1 MKIFVSKQKMDK
13 NVILFIL
20 FIILLFFVSNDPKFN
35 KIFQKGV
42 IKIIFIFSLV
52 YMYYLK
58 INVAIILGLFFIFI
72 LFYTNLGKK
81 LQKNKHIKRILK
93 VCTPLFDFIE
103 DTIQMIYED
112 EDGDGD
118 GDEEASIKKIKR
130 YQQQQQIETKSEEE
144 INDSDFDILDEIRN
158 DMAMPQLKSKD
169 EEEEQSSPIH
179 EETHIDDSDGIVE
192 PDVVLDRNQVKELY
206 QQFISVKNELENID
220 E

>member
-93 VCTPLFDFIE
+93 VCTPLFEFIE

-112 EDGDGD
+112 GDD
-118 GDEEASIKKIKR
+118 NESEEASVKSTKR
-130 YQQQQQIETKSEEE
+130 YQQQQIETKSEEE

-158 DMAMPQLKSKD
+158 DMAIPQLKSKD
-169 EEEEQSSPIH
+169 EEEEEQSSPIH
-179 EETHIDDSDGIVE
+179 EETHIEDSDGIVE

-206 QQFISVKNELENID
+206 QQFISVKNDLENIN